1 MEKCPESMIFM
12 LGGNK
17 MNAKDILKKAL
28 TDMGADGL
36 WNGSLG
42 EEACGCGID
51 DLDPCDC
58 CNVNYHAL
66 KDVACDYAKS
76 RVAIGRLTQG

>member
-58 CNVNYHAL
+58 CNINE
-66 KDVACDYAKS
+66 CEPAKLHEDGLFYPMKK
-76 RVAIGRLTQG
+76 ANAKE